1 MSPGGRAQ
9 SSYWLTCTL
18 HLEAGD
24 GHEPFGSSS
33 LSRCRTRS
41 LVLSSDVRSSDGTKG
56 LYLQRR
62 RESDMGYLMRDWGP
76 NVRCRCVETGVTVDR
91 GLSREEPP

>member
-1 MSPGGRAQ
+1 MLAAPLKFTDLPSPQTGSPNQRAPRVPRTVDHFNDEARMSPGGRAQ

-33 LSRCRTRS
+33 LSH
-41 LVLSSDVRSSDGTKG
+41 L
-56 LYLQRR
+56 
-62 RESDMGYLMRDWGP
+62 P
-76 NVRCRCVETGVTVDR
+76 NTFPRAE
-91 GLSREEPP
+91 